1 VQQLPLLI
9 GLGALMFFVLWWQ
22 GRSRNKAMAQFQ
34 SFQDSLVQGDRV
46 VTTSGL
52 RGEVREVRDET
63 ILLEIAPGV
72 VTEWTK
78 MAVREKAEESGP
90 VEAEPDVDATE
101 AAEADGT
108 NRG

>member
-1 VQQLPLLI
+1 MQQLPLLI

-52 RGEVREVRDET
+52 RGEVREVREET

-78 MAVREKAEESGP
+78 LAVREKAEEP
-90 VEAEPDVDATE
+90 
-101 AAEADGT
+101 EADAQEPSLAEQDGEDHA
-108 NRG
+108 